1 MIKFLLKHQESI
13 FNISLLFSY
22 VLYFIAFFQ
31 IQYYNPEYLDILQ
44 TIIKYYV
51 IIFLLIKFHPFSK
64 SSQFSS
70 FDRRIVFSSAIFLL
84 TYNALGN
91 IVKYFNPINYIY
103 SK

>member
-1 MIKFLLKHQESI
+1 MIKFLIKNQENI
-13 FNISLLFSY
+13 FNISLFLSY
-22 VLYFIAFFQ
+22 LLYFIAFFQ

-64 SSQFSS
+64 SAQFSS

-84 TYNALGN
+84 TTTALVN
-91 IVKYFNPINYIY
+91 IVKHINPINYIY
-103 SK
+103 EQ